1 MKKILV
7 TILAAAC
14 VLSLC
19 ACPANVKPE
28 TSIEETTAVTT
39 EETETETTAEIT
51 AETTATDPADT
62 SSTEETTSTAPETTP
77 VVTPTVTPAPK
88 ATVTSQVKKTF
99 KKDGTNYKYEI
110 PKVTIP
116 GKNTSAVNKKIKKAL
131 SKYSYKGSEPYAM
144 KYTYYVNSKIVSI
157 LVNVYNTVIDSDYE
171 YYAYNISVKTGKL
184 IKDKEVLK
192 LYGVSSKKFLS
203 MVKSTYKK
211 GGYWAGKGSEAKK
224 NIKKSLKKVSYKY
237 LDPYVGSN
245 GHICFLGYVYY
256 SGGAGEGYIPF
267 DAVKKKQVN
276 G

>member
-1 MKKILV
+1 MKKLLV

-14 VLSLC
+14 VLSLT

-28 TSIEETTAVTT
+28 TSTEETTAVTT
-39 EETETETTAEIT
+39 EEPETETTTTE
-51 AETTATDPADT
+51 ETTVETTETDPVET
-62 SSTEETTSTAPETTP
+62 SSTEETTSSSETTP
-77 VVTPTVTPAPK
+77 AVTPTVTPAPK

-157 LVNVYNTVIDSDYE
+157 MVRVENTEIESDFE

-203 MVKSTYKK
+203 MV
-211 GGYWAGKGSEAKK
+211 
-224 NIKKSLKKVSYKY
+224 
-237 LDPYVGSN
+237 
-245 GHICFLGYVYY
+245 
-256 SGGAGEGYIPF
+256 
-267 DAVKKKQVN
+267 
-276 G
+276 

>member
-7 TILAAAC
+7 TILASAC

-39 EETETETTAEIT
+39 EETETETTAETT
-51 AETTATDPADT
+51 AEITATDPADT
-62 SSTEETTSTAPETTP
+62 SSTEETTSMAPETTP

-157 LVNVYNTVIDSDYE
+157 LVNVYNAVIESDNE

-256 SGGAGEGYIPF
+256 SGGAGEGYTPF

>member
-1 MKKILV
+1 M
-7 TILAAAC
+7 
-14 VLSLC
+14 
-19 ACPANVKPE
+19 
-28 TSIEETTAVTT
+28 IE
-39 EETETETTAEIT
+39 
-51 AETTATDPADT
+51 
-62 SSTEETTSTAPETTP
+62 
-77 VVTPTVTPAPK
+77 
-88 ATVTSQVKKTF
+88 
-99 KKDGTNYKYEI
+99 
-110 PKVTIP
+110 
-116 GKNTSAVNKKIKKAL
+116 
-131 SKYSYKGSEPYAM
+131 
-144 KYTYYVNSKIVSI
+144 
-157 LVNVYNTVIDSDYE
+157 SDDE

-256 SGGAGEGYIPF
+256 SGGAGEGYTPF

>member
-1 MKKILV
+1 MKKLLV

-14 VLSLC
+14 VLSLT

-28 TSIEETTAVTT
+28 TSTEETTAVTT
-39 EETETETTAEIT
+39 EEPETETTTTE
-51 AETTATDPADT
+51 ETTVETTETDPVET
-62 SSTEETTSTAPETTP
+62 SSTEETTSSSETTP
-77 VVTPTVTPAPK
+77 AVTPTVTPAPK

-157 LVNVYNTVIDSDYE
+157 MVRVENTEIESDFE

-245 GHICFLGYVYY
+245 GHLCFLGYVIYT
-256 SGGAGEGYIPF
+256 GGAGEGYLPF
-267 DAVKKKQVN
+267 DAVKKKQV
-276 G
+276 

>member
-28 TSIEETTAVTT
+28 TSTEETTAVTT
-39 EETETETTAEIT
+39 EETETETTAET
-51 AETTATDPADT
+51 TTETTETDPADT
-62 SSTEETTSTAPETTP
+62 SSTEETTSSSETTP
-77 VVTPTVTPAPK
+77 VVTPTATPAPK
-88 ATVTSQVKKTF
+88 AKVTSQVKKTF

-157 LVNVYNTVIDSDYE
+157 LVNVYNTVIDSDFE

-256 SGGAGEGYIPF
+256 TGGAGEGDIPF
-267 DAVKKKQVN
+267 DAVKKKQVT

>member
-1 MKKILV
+1 MKKLLV

-14 VLSLC
+14 VLSLT

-28 TSIEETTAVTT
+28 TSTEETTAVTT
-39 EETETETTAEIT
+39 EEPETETTT
-51 AETTATDPADT
+51 
-62 SSTEETTSTAPETTP
+62 TEETTTETTETDP
-77 VVTPTVTPAPK
+77 VDTSITEETKSSSETTLAVTPTVTPAPK

-157 LVNVYNTVIDSDYE
+157 LVNVYDTEIDHSE

-203 MVKSTYKK
+203 TVKSTYKK

-245 GHICFLGYVYY
+245 GHLCFLGYVYY
-256 SGGAGEGYIPF
+256 YGGAGEGYIRF
-267 DAVKKKQVN
+267 DAVKKKQVT

>member
-1 MKKILV
+1 MKKLLV

-14 VLSLC
+14 VLSLT

-28 TSIEETTAVTT
+28 TSTEETTAVTT
-39 EETETETTAEIT
+39 EETETETTTTEET
-51 AETTATDPADT
+51 TTETTATDPVDT
-62 SSTEETTSTAPETTP
+62 SSTEETTSSSETTP

-116 GKNTSAVNKKIKKAL
+116 GKSTSAVNKKIKKAL

-157 LVNVYNTVIDSDYE
+157 LVNVYDTEIDHSE

-245 GHICFLGYVYY
+245 GHLCFLGYVYY
-256 SGGAGEGYIPF
+256 YGGAGEGYTPF
-267 DAVKKKQVN
+267 DAVKKKQVT

>member
-1 MKKILV
+1 MKKVLV

-14 VLSLC
+14 VLSLT

-28 TSIEETTAVTT
+28 TSTEETTAVTT
-39 EETETETTAEIT
+39 EETETETTTTE
-51 AETTATDPADT
+51 ETTVETTETDPVET
-62 SSTEETTSTAPETTP
+62 SSTEETTSSSETTP
-77 VVTPTVTPAPK
+77 AVTPTVTPAPK

-157 LVNVYNTVIDSDYE
+157 LVNVYDTEIDSSE

-224 NIKKSLKKVSYKY
+224 NINKSLKKVSYKY

-245 GHICFLGYVYY
+245 GHLCFLGYVIYT
-256 SGGAGEGYIPF
+256 GGAGEGYLPF
-267 DAVKKKQVN
+267 DAVKKKQV
-276 G
+276 